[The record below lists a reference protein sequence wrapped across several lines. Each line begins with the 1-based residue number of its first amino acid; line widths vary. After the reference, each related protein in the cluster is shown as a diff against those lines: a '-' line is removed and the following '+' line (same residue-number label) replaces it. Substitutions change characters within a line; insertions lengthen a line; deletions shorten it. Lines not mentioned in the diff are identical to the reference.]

1 MNNLEKSS
9 EPVCET
15 PAKRISRP
23 FQDMLDTWVAAKNA
37 VVELILPPVC
47 RLCNAPVH
55 GNDDFCPV
63 CDAALEMSAVA
74 MASACRRCG
83 IPQSIVV
90 NRSTPAESLL
100 DCQNCRSHSH
110 QFDAVVALWSYNG
123 RVCDAVVAAKYVHNA
138 PLADAMGRRLGD
150 RAAAYFA
157 GPDTPPDSV
166 TFVPSHLTRQM
177 TRGGNAIVA
186 VAQSVAK
193 SINRPCKGLLKLN
206 RAIAKQA
213 WLDDEA
219 RQKNVHGAFSVKKSY
234 DSPRSPQ
241 IANRHILVVDDVL
254 TTGATADAVAG
265 VLKQA
270 GAAKV
275 TWAVTARAVRG
286 H

>member
-1 MNNLEKSS
+1 MKNLEKSS
-9 EPVCET
+9 EPARET
-15 PAKRISRP
+15 HTERNLGLL
-23 FQDMLDTWVAAKNA
+23 QDTWVAAKNA
-37 VVELILPPVC
+37 VLELILPPVC
-47 RLCNAPVH
+47 RLCNAPVR
-55 GNDDFCPV
+55 GDDDFCPV
-63 CDAALEMSAVA
+63 CDTALEMSASA

-83 IPQSIVV
+83 SPQSIVV
-90 NRSTPAESLL
+90 NRSAPAESVVE
-100 DCQNCRSHSH
+100 CQNCRSHSH
-110 QFDAVVALWSYNG
+110 EFDAVIALWSYNG

-138 PLADAMGRRLGD
+138 PLADAMGRRLGQ

-157 GPDTPPDSV
+157 GSAVPDCV
-166 TFVPSHLTRQM
+166 TYVPSHLTRQM
-177 TRGGNAIVA
+177 TRGGNAIVS

-193 SINRPCKGLLKLN
+193 SLNRPSRGLLKLN

-219 RQKNVHGAFSVKKSY
+219 RQKNVHGAFSVRKSY
-234 DSPRSPQ
+234 ASPRSPQ

-265 VLKQA
+265 ALKQA